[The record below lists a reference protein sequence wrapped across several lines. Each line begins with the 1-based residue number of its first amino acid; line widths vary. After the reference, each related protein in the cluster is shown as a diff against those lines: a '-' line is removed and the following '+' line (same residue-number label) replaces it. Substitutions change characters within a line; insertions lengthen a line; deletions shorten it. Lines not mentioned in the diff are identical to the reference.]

1 MIKKVTQKM
10 MMIKFQIKVKKRYDH
25 TIIKDSKSKNIPKS
39 NDVPKLDTNLNITPT
54 KPVEILNKNK
64 TPDFIQNNQDVVVSA
79 PATRGRGRGRG
90 RGGNMGASRGDR
102 SEIPREEEMNL
113 KRKRDVEDGKN
124 LANDIFSSKELDL
137 TTEKYNFMNDEG
149 EFK

>member
-1 MIKKVTQKM
+1 
-10 MMIKFQIKVKKRYDH
+10 
-25 TIIKDSKSKNIPKS
+25 
-39 NDVPKLDTNLNITPT
+39 LDTNLIITPT